1 MEEQL
6 ISFETA
12 KLAKEKGYNKRS
24 EYCFA
29 ETYAHDYECHHTG
42 NEYTSEYKGPRLLYS
57 EYIGEHDNVICNAPP
72 QHVLQ
77 KWLREI
83 HGIHIVIIPT
93 VTSFWTYKTVTVISE
108 RDNDV
113 IKGIK
118 SVSDLPPYKE
128 VCGYD
133 FNTYEDALEDA
144 LFESLK
150 LITNNYGLHIL

>member
-1 MEEQL
+1 MEEQFV
-6 ISFETA
+6 SFETA
-12 KLAKEKGYNKRS
+12 KLAKQKKYPQMDYLSYVLPDDKNK
-24 EYCFA
+24 YPYL
-29 ETYAHDYECHHTG
+29 TGIHPCHFNSKKVFHAPTQ
-42 NEYTSEYKGPRLLYS
+42 TLL
-57 EYIGEHDNVICNAPP
+57 
-72 QHVLQ
+72 QR
-77 KWLREI
+77 WLREI

-108 RDNDV
+108 RDDDV

-133 FNTYEDALEDA
+133 FNTYEDALEYA

-150 LITNNYGLHIL
+150 LI

>member
-6 ISFETA
+6 VLSKTA
-12 KLAKEKGYNKRS
+12 ILAKEKKFNISCR
-24 EYCFA
+24 YC
-29 ETYAHDYECHHTG
+29 TG
-42 NEYTSEYKGPRLLYS
+42 
-57 EYIGEHDNVICNAPP
+57 DNVQLPT
-72 QHVLQ
+72 QTLLQ
-77 KWLREI
+77 RWIRET

-93 VTSFWTYKTVTVISE
+93 VTSFWTYKTVTVISD
-108 RDNDV
+108 RDDDV

-144 LFESLK
+144 LFEALK
-150 LITNNYGLHIL
+150 LIKQ